1 MKNTNTEKKMYL
13 VMVGLPAR
21 GKSTIATRLKQN
33 LLQDGIKVEIFNNG
47 DLRRKIIKENSS
59 YPEFYD
65 PNNKA
70 AYEQRERIARI
81 NINNAME
88 YNGNVAILDATH
100 ASKKRRELVIDKLSD
115 SPLLFLECINPDS
128 EILEASILKKTKQSE
143 FSELT
148 KQEAIKSFKDRISY
162 YEYIYSPFSEER
174 NYISFDSLN
183 NQILETRI
191 TDDIPYFEQIRDIL
205 VTDAIPNLFLVRHGE
220 SYDNIES
227 RIGGDARL
235 TEKGWQQAK
244 QIGRHFQDIQI
255 PYIFCSEK
263 QRTLE
268 TAEPVQE
275 KQQDKCSII
284 SLQEFNEINAG
295 ICEGLTY
302 SEIKGKLPEVYYTR
316 MRDKYNYIYPRGEGY
331 VTMGNRIDKGLKKAL
346 FLSGHSPN
354 IMIIAHRATN
364 RMILAHF
371 LYRRI
376 EDVPYIFVPQDR
388 YYHIISTQ
396 QKKMFELKN
405 FFK

>member
-1 MKNTNTEKKMYL
+1 MKNPSQKLYI

-33 LLQDGIKVEIFNNG
+33 LEQDDLQVDIFNNG
-47 DLRRKIIKENSS
+47 NLRRKIVKEDSS

-65 PNNKA
+65 PENKEA
-70 AYEQRERIARI
+70 FAIREQIAKI
-81 NINNAME
+81 NINNAHN
-88 YNGNVAILDATH
+88 YTGNIAILDATH
-100 ASKKRRELVIDKLSD
+100 ASKKRREMISNMLSD
-115 SPLLFLECINPDS
+115 HPLLFVECINPDN
-128 EILEASILKKTKQSE
+128 EILEASILKKTRQWE
-143 FSELT
+143 FNHLST
-148 KQEAIKSFKDRISY
+148 QEAFKSFKERIAY
-162 YEYIYSPFSEER
+162 YEYIYSPFSEEK
-174 NYISFDSLN
+174 NFIKFDSLN

-191 TDDIPYFEQIRDIL
+191 TNDIPYFEQIRDIL

-227 RIGGDARL
+227 RIGGDAQL
-235 TEKGWQQAK
+235 TQKGWTQAK
-244 QIGRHFQDIQI
+244 KLGGYFAQIHI